1 MKAEL
6 LPKEDD
12 ANIRDSNITLNKKD
26 AKINHDDDSGK

>member
-6 LPKEDD
+6 LPKEDP
-12 ANIRDSNITLNKKD
+12 NIRDSNITLNKKD